1 MKTMK
6 TVSTKREKEM
16 ACFASFYKDENK
28 ITLNSYLA
36 PIFSPIYLI
45 INIEI
50 SKSIH

>member
-28 ITLNSYLA
+28 ITLNSVNTRANFFVNLSNY
-36 PIFSPIYLI
+36 
-45 INIEI
+45 
-50 SKSIH
+50 

>member
-28 ITLNSYLA
+28 ITLNSV
-36 PIFSPIYLI
+36 
-45 INIEI
+45 NTRI
-50 SKSIH
+50 SRQFFRQFI